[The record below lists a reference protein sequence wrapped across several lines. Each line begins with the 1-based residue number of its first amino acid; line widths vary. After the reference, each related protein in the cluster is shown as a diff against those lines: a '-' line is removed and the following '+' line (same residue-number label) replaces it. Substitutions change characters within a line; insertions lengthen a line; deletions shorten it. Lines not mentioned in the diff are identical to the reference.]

1 MSAERPPAVPT
12 TWIGAGLGFNQFVA
26 EAASALCFQNTRHP
40 TRLSQSIHRVSS
52 IFTCSVAKR
61 LDSGKNERI
70 PLQVLARRCKARAC
84 ESQCESRWG
93 RVSRVETD
101 SESGGRGSGMILV
114 YLQAF
119 TARRR
124 ERNSW
129 HEVCNVQK
137 ETDSEVSRSR
147 RLHGA
152 RRLATRGN
160 GAPAAL
166 AKPQPQ
172 PSND

>member
-1 MSAERPPAVPT
+1 MAGAFVERPPAEGSRSKFLRGDARQEPANLNV
-12 TWIGAGLGFNQFVA
+12 
-26 EAASALCFQNTRHP
+26 
-40 TRLSQSIHRVSS
+40 SQDV
-52 IFTCSVAKR
+52 
-61 LDSGKNERI
+61 D
-70 PLQVLARRCKARAC
+70 
-84 ESQCESRWG
+84 

-101 SESGGRGSGMILV
+101 SESGDGGIEMIFV